1 MPGKN
6 YDVRAKLAVDG
17 SKAYRSV
24 GQVND
29 RLAETSSRVRALQ
42 NPLAGM
48 FSKLVAIGG
57 AYLGLSTITRT
68 FAGLTRSAVKYTA
81 ELEATQIGL
90 TSVISAVDNLPW
102 DDAAKEATAAFKKI
116 NELSIE
122 SPATPAQM
130 FDTFKMIL
138 GPVRAA
144 GFEMNKVFD
153 LTSDTML
160 AAAALGVD
168 YEQASRDIGMMATG
182 VAGADVKMFR
192 LLRSTGAITEE
203 TEQWN
208 KNLTGQQRIEK
219 LGVALKKFAGSG
231 KAFGRSWAG
240 VTSTFQGIT
249 DEFKRNTFTPIMAS
263 IGSALGRFND
273 SLLKHR
279 IDLEKQFGYMGG
291 GFARV
296 VDNTLGRIDFD
307 KWIVRVQTVANRIGH
322 MASSLGG
329 FMGRV
334 VDSWDKITDKLEKAL
349 PMLKLAAGA
358 LAGYKVAGMLGAGGA
373 GGAFAGAA
381 GGGGGETTTR
391 PGKLRRLMAFGDAAA
406 IGHYGGLAGSAAS
419 PFAKNASAK
428 MSPSAWV
435 AMAALFPP
443 AAIGLLT
450 RAAISAYSG
459 EEVIQAEGGGG
470 GGGGGGSAVGKLA
483 GVAAGIGA
491 VLVVAEHWD
500 RVNAALAPQIAST
513 EQATTQLALASA
525 EAGEPLL
532 KTVGMFEVLA
542 KGAWVSTLGPVFN
555 TLQRSLA
562 GILDHVGIWA
572 ERLNYQLAPA
582 FDFVIAK
589 MGAFATSLELML
601 SPIAKFLQV
610 ERIGYAGD
618 DSLSD
623 RFDRQAAADAMAG
636 PMLATGASAQKFDT
650 PKARRGA
657 PVTNVDAR
665 GARVQIKQSFQDTD
679 PDRLITVMMQDLERQ
694 AESRISSAFSGA
706 LTR

>member
-1 MPGKN
+1 MAGKN

-29 RLAETSSRVRALQ
+29 RLAETSSRVRSLQ

-68 FAGLTRSAVKYTA
+68 FTGLTRSAVKYTA

-102 DDAAKEATAAFKKI
+102 DDAAKEASAAFKKI

-144 GFEMNKVFD
+144 GFEMSKVFD

-203 TEQWN
+203 TEEWN
-208 KNLTGQQRIEK
+208 KNLSGQQRVEK
-219 LGVALKKFAGSG
+219 LSVALKKFAGSG

-249 DEFKRNTFTPIMAS
+249 DEFKRNTFTPIMGS

-307 KWIVRVQTVANRIGH
+307 KWIGRVQVLANRTGH
-322 MASSLGG
+322 LASSVGS
-329 FMGRV
+329 FMGKM
-334 VDSWDKITDKLEKAL
+334 VDSWGTITDKLEKSL

-358 LAGYKVAGMLGAGGA
+358 LVGHKVAGMLGAGGA
-373 GGAFAGAA
+373 GGALGAAA
-381 GGGGGETTTR
+381 GGGAGGDITTR
-391 PGKLRRLMAFGDAAA
+391 PGMLRRIMAMGDAAA
-406 IGHYGGLAGSAAS
+406 VSHYGGALGTLAS
-419 PFAKNASAK
+419 PLVKKGSESMGAGGWA
-428 MSPSAWV
+428 
-435 AMAALFPP
+435 AMAAAMPLLAIPFLAK
-443 AAIGLLT
+443 AAV
-450 RAAISAYSG
+450 AAFSG
-459 EEVIQAEGGGG
+459 EEVVAGEGGSA
-470 GGGGGGSAVGKLA
+470 GGGGSNAGRLA

-491 VLVVAEHWD
+491 VMVVSEHWE
-500 RVNAALAPQIAST
+500 RVNAALAPTIAST
-513 EQATTQLALASA
+513 EQATAQLAQASID
-525 EAGEPLL
+525 AGEPLL

-555 TLQRSLA
+555 TLQRSIA
-562 GILDHVGIWA
+562 GIMDHVSIWA
-572 ERLNYQLAPA
+572 DRILYQLSPA
-582 FDFVIAK
+582 FDWVIGK
-589 MGAFATSLELML
+589 MGEFATSLELML
-601 SPIAKFLQV
+601 SPISKFFQV
-610 ERIGYAGD
+610 QRIGWEGD

-623 RFDRQAAADAMAG
+623 RADKMAAADAMSG
-636 PMLATGASAQKFDT
+636 PVLAYGASADKFNT

-679 PDRLITVMMQDLERQ
+679 PDRLISVMMQDLERQ
-694 AESRISSAFSGA
+694 AESRISSAFGGA